1 MKSFF
6 SGKLRRLPVALL
18 GLLTAGLLTT
28 ACKKDDT
35 TATPDY
41 RAADDATITKYLAT
55 NSITTA
61 QKQTS
66 GLYYVPLVTNA
77 SATKPVAGNTVSLLY
92 TGKLLDGTTFDASSL
107 HNNVPVSFQLGAMP
121 LPQVIPGFDEGVS
134 LMHLGDSAIFVIP
147 SGLAYGPS
155 GSGTTIPANAVVRFN
170 VKLVDINFVL
180 TDDKLIRNYLALN
193 AITTA
198 QKQASGLYFVPGVIN
213 ATAAPT
219 PGKTV
224 SVLYTGKLLDGTVFD
239 ASSQHNNVPLQF
251 VVGATPKQV
260 IPGFD
265 EGISLMHKGDKAT
278 LLIPSNLAYGFVG
291 AGTSVPAN
299 SVLRF
304 DVEVT
309 NVQ

>member
-28 ACKKDDT
+28 ACNKDDT

-41 RAADDATITKYLAT
+41 SAADDATITKYLAT
-55 NSITTA
+55 NTVSNA

-66 GLYYVPLVTNA
+66 GLYFVPLVTNA

-92 TGKLLDGTTFDASSL
+92 TGKLLDGTTFDASSQR
-107 HNNVPVSFQLGAMP
+107 NNVPVSFRLGAG
-121 LPQVIPGFDEGVS
+121 QVIAGFDEGAS
-134 LMHLGDSAIFVIP
+134 LMHLGDSALFIIP
-147 SGLAYGPS
+147 SGLAYGPNGN
-155 GSGTTIPANAVVRFN
+155 GSTIPANAIVRFN
-170 VKLVDINFVL
+170 VKLVDINFAL
-180 TDDKLIRNYLALN
+180 TDDKLIKNYLALN
-193 AITTA
+193 SITTA
-198 QKQASGLYFVPGVIN
+198 QKQASGLYFVPGITN
-213 ATAAPT
+213 TTAATT

-224 SVLYTGKLLDGTVFD
+224 SVLYTGKLLDGTTFD

-251 VVGATPKQV
+251 LVGATPKQV

-265 EGISLMHKGDKAT
+265 EGIALMHKGDKAT
-278 LLIPSNLAYGFVG
+278 LLIPSNLAYGLTG

-309 NVQ
+309 DVK

>member
-1 MKSFF
+1 M
-6 SGKLRRLPVALL
+6 ALL

-28 ACKKDDT
+28 ACHKDDS
-35 TATPDY
+35 TAAPDY
-41 RAADDATITKYLAT
+41 SAADNATITKYLAD

-77 SATKPVAGNTVSLLY
+77 SATKPVAGNTVSALY

-107 HNNVPVSFQLGAMP
+107 HNNAPVSFQLGATP
-121 LPQVIPGFDEGVS
+121 RQVISGFDEGVS
-134 LMHLGDSAIFVIP
+134 LMHVGDSAVFVIP

-155 GSGTTIPANAVVRFN
+155 GSAPAIPANAVIRFN
-170 VKLVDINFVL
+170 VKLVDVNFVL
-180 TDDKLIRNYLALN
+180 TDDKLIQNYLKLN
-193 AITTA
+193 AIATA
-198 QKQASGLYFVPGVIN
+198 QKRPSGLYFVPGVTN
-213 ATAAPT
+213 AAAAPT
-219 PGKTV
+219 TGKTV

-239 ASSQHNNVPLQF
+239 ASSQHNNTPLQF
-251 VVGATPKQV
+251 LVGATPPKV

-265 EGISLMHKGDKAT
+265 EGIGLMHKGDKAT
-278 LLIPSNLAYGFVG
+278 LLIPSNLAYGLNG
-291 AGTSVPAN
+291 AGTSVPSN

-309 NVQ
+309 DVQ

>member
-28 ACKKDDT
+28 ACNKDSS

-41 RAADDATITKYLAT
+41 SAADDATITKYLAA
-55 NSITTA
+55 NSITTS

-121 LPQVIPGFDEGVS
+121 PQVIAGFDEGVS

-147 SGLAYGPS
+147 SGLAYGPN
-155 GSGTTIPANAVVRFN
+155 GSGTAIPANAVVRFN
-170 VKLVDINFVL
+170 VKLTDINFAL
-180 TDDKLIRNYLALN
+180 TDDKLIKNYLTLN
-193 AITTA
+193 SITTA
-198 QKQASGLYFVPGVIN
+198 QKQASGLYFVPGVTN
-213 ATAAPT
+213 ATAATT

-260 IPGFD
+260 ISGFD

-278 LLIPSNLAYGFVG
+278 LLIPSNLAYGFNG

-299 SVLRF
+299 TVLRF